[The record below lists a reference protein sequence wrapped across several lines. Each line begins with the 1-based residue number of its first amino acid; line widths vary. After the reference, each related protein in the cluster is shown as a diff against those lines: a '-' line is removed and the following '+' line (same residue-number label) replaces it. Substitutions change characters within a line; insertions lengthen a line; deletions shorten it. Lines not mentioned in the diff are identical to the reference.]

1 MSNQMREALLASV
14 RKMRDEQRPSMELV
28 VDTIDKIFD
37 KFGDEVQYVVA
48 SRGPVTWSWVDLS
61 NSALGYEKWF
71 VLTGSTMEGTEGY
84 PLLTIRQ
91 SMAPRLDSWLTVSQ
105 LIVGSEVRE
114 IETSLA
120 MAIANHNGAFDGL
133 RESVATIVEMM
144 SPNIPDHIVPT
155 GETN

>member
-1 MSNQMREALLASV
+1 MSNQMREALLLSV

-28 VDTIDKIFD
+28 VDTIDEIFED
-37 KFGDEVQYVVA
+37 FGDEVQYTAA

-105 LIVGSEVRE
+105 LIVGSEVRD
-114 IETSLA
+114 IKTSLA

-133 RESVATIVEMM
+133 RESVSTIVEMM
-144 SPNIPDHIVPT
+144 SPSIPDNIIPT